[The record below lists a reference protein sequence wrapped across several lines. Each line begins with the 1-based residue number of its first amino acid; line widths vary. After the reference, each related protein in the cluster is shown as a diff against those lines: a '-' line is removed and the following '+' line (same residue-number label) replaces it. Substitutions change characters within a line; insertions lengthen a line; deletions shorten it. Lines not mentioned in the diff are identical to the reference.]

1 MLTLT
6 EWEDEMK
13 NILETPQEIGEL
25 IIRQLFEVHYR
36 GGVLKGIQVPIKF
49 EGKEY
54 TITIEEVKNEQTR
67 SN

>member
-1 MLTLT
+1 
-6 EWEDEMK
+6 MK